1 MVALAIVVIVSG
13 FQISPTP
20 GIGGGPD
27 NSVQVRYR
35 TVAEIASAAS
45 LSELSESLYSLEEH
59 TTTIDSDGEY
69 LFKTVPTETIISR
82 STRKETITY
91 AVRPGESVGSL
102 ASDFGLSALTIRQA
116 NGLSGNGLKVGQALR
131 IPPIDGLFVK
141 VKRGDS
147 LSTIANRY
155 KVNVDDISQYN
166 GLGSGATIHVG
177 NELLIPGAI
186 VQSSTTASYSNAGNV
201 SVPNFNPTPYSGKFI
216 WPTESPTH
224 FISQGVRAGHR
235 AIDLPRTNGWGI
247 YASAPGIVQTA
258 STRGGYGNLITIN
271 HGGGWTTY
279 YAHLSQFKVQ
289 SGAYVE
295 QGQLIGIMGS
305 TGRSTGPH
313 LHFEVRQNGTP
324 LNPLNYLPR

>member
-1 MVALAIVVIVSG
+1 MRVVRSLAVLKSIPETKRWQVSRQNPKRDLSLRP
-13 FQISPTP
+13 FQI
-20 GIGGGPD
+20 
-27 NSVQVRYR
+27 
-35 TVAEIASAAS
+35 AAS
-45 LSELSESLYSLEEH
+45 S
-59 TTTIDSDGEY
+59 
-69 LFKTVPTETIISR
+69 
-82 STRKETITY
+82 
-91 AVRPGESVGSL
+91 
-102 ASDFGLSALTIRQA
+102 LTIRQA
-116 NGLSGNGLKVGQALR
+116 NGLSSNSLKVGQTLR
-131 IPPIDGLFVK
+131 VPPIDGLFVK
-141 VKRGDS
+141 VKRGDN

-155 KVNVDDISQYN
+155 KVNIDDIAKYN
-166 GLGSGATIHVG
+166 GLGSDSTIHAG

-186 VQSSTTASYSNAGNV
+186 VQSSGSSYSSSGNV
-201 SVPNFNPTPYSGKFI
+201 AVPNFNPTPYSGRFI

-247 YASAPGIVQTA
+247 YAAAPGIVQT
-258 STRGGYGNLITIN
+258 SSSRGGYGNLIIIN

-289 SGAYVE
+289 SGTYVE
-295 QGQLIGIMGS
+295 QGQLIGLMGS